1 MEIKMSNKRRL
12 HVSIAEAQGSR
23 SYMED
28 ATAVHFEKL
37 DNSEFDEFAAFAVYD
52 GHGGPDASYFA
63 RVSINFFLIFKSKN
77 SG

>member
-12 HVSIAEAQGSR
+12 HVSIAEDQGSR

-37 DNSEFDEFAAFAVYD
+37 QNSEFDEFAAFAVYD
-52 GHGGPDASYFA
+52 GHGGPHASFFA
-63 RVSINFFLIFKSKN
+63 RVSLTFSF
-77 SG
+77 